1 MSNNAKIELTKEQR
15 VQIQKEMGLVCDNLI
30 LSLAPEDE
38 ELKISDLGDNL
49 LIAMSDTNTVS

>member
-1 MSNNAKIELTKEQR
+1 MSNNAK
-15 VQIQKEMGLVCDNLI
+15 MGLVCDNLI